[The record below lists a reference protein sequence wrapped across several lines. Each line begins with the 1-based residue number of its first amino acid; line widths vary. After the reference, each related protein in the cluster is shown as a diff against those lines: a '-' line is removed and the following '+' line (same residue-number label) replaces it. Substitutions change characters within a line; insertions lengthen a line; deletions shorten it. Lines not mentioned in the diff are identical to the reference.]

1 LYPEGH
7 AIDRDD
13 LVRLWVSEGFV
24 EERQGQLLEDTAEDY
39 YYELINLNLLQRNS
53 IFFTIV
59 NAKCMIS

>member
-13 LVRLWVSEGFV
+13 LVRLWVAEGFV
-24 EERQGQLLEDTAEDY
+24 EEKQGQLLKDTAEDY
-39 YYELINLNLLQRNS
+39 YYELINLNLLQPNS